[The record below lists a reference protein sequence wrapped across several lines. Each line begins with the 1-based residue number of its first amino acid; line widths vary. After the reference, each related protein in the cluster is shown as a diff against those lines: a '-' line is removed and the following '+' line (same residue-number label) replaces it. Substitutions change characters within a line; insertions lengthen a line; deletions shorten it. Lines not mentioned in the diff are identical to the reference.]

1 GPASIESMEIALG
14 NGVYD
19 GSEASSVL
27 ACDYKI
33 GVTVQTKN
41 WTLNSP
47 GRCAGAL
54 QCGQLRVSLLDANG
68 DAVLPRIIAAGNG
81 VTLDVSSLVNVGL
94 RPEWKPPHD
103 AGDSYTVL
111 AELIEDS
118 GTPYIELDG
127 GDGSHTEDF
136 YMKLPGTCDEGT
148 AGAGAGAG
156 GGAGG
161 RSANGGSAGV
171 GGATVGGGGSGDT
184 GGATVGGGGSG
195 DTGGATVGGGGS
207 GDTGGATV
215 GGGDTGG
222 SSVG

>member
-1 GPASIESMEIALG
+1 MEIALG

-148 AGAGAGAG
+148 AGAGAG

-184 GGATVGGGGSG
+184 GGATVGGG
-195 DTGGATVGGGGS
+195 
-207 GDTGGATV
+207 
-215 GGGDTGG
+215 DTGG
-222 SSVG
+222 SSVGGEQSHGTAGTAGGSGTGGG